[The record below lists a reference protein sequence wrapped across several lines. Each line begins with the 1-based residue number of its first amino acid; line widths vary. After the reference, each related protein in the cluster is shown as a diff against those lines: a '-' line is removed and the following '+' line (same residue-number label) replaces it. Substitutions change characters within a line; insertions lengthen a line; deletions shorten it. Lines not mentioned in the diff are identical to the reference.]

1 MPRTKAGVEYKE
13 AELDAAIVAVHM
25 GMPVRRAAAMF
36 GVPKSTLQ
44 DKISGKV
51 PVSMRKGPTPYLS
64 MELEDQIESWLVK
77 MARIGYGQMRLDV
90 INKVQ
95 ELVVKLKILT
105 PFPDA
110 QPSHKWYQLFM
121 NWHPDIKARMA
132 QALSQQC
139 SDVSY
144 DDLLSWFNGLQS
156 YLVQNGY
163 LDILKDP
170 SRIYNCDEMGF
181 PMAPKP
187 GKVLAS
193 KGDAHVY
200 QASTSSSKAQITTLL
215 AASASGHY
223 IPLMI
228 IYPGVQPCNQLRED
242 FHN

>member
-1 MPRTKAGVEYKE
+1 
-13 AELDAAIVAVHM
+13 
-25 GMPVRRAAAMF
+25 
-36 GVPKSTLQ
+36 
-44 DKISGKV
+44 
-51 PVSMRKGPTPYLS
+51 
-64 MELEDQIESWLVK
+64 
-77 MARIGYGQMRLDV
+77 
-90 INKVQ
+90 
-95 ELVVKLKILT
+95 
-105 PFPDA
+105 
-110 QPSHKWYQLFM
+110 
-121 NWHPDIKARMA
+121 MA

-156 YLVQNGY
+156 YLVQNGHP
-163 LDILKDP
+163 DILEDP

-200 QASTSSSKAQITTLL
+200 QASTSLSKAQITTLL

-223 IPLMI
+223 IPPMI
-228 IYPGVQPCNQLRED
+228 VYPGVQPHNQLREN

>member
-13 AELDAAIVAVHM
+13 AELDAAIVAVHT

-95 ELVVKLKILT
+95 ELVVKLKIPT

-110 QPSHKWYQLFM
+110 RPSHKWYQLFM
-121 NWHPDIKARMA
+121 N
-132 QALSQQC
+132 
-139 SDVSY
+139 
-144 DDLLSWFNGLQS
+144 
-156 YLVQNGY
+156 
-163 LDILKDP
+163 
-170 SRIYNCDEMGF
+170 
-181 PMAPKP
+181 
-187 GKVLAS
+187 
-193 KGDAHVY
+193 
-200 QASTSSSKAQITTLL
+200 
-215 AASASGHY
+215 
-223 IPLMI
+223 
-228 IYPGVQPCNQLRED
+228 
-242 FHN
+242 